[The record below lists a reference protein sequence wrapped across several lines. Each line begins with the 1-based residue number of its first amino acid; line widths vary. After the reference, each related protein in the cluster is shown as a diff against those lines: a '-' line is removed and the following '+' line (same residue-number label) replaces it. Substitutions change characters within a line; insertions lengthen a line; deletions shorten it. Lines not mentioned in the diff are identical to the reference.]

1 MDTNNIKA
9 YHIPCRRLIVMYEIE
24 CTECGKNGDYTLMEH
39 QSGKIVFICEE
50 CDEGLAEMRG
60 EGIENGFELDESYLK
75 HRNTLGF
82 VFEPVV
88 EEKHDDL
95 EEGLEYTGQVRILK
109 VGGHIDE
116 SYNGFQIPV
125 WKDLDEQENI
135 AEVKKWCSK
144 EGYTYHEHEDGKVK
158 DYYKGC
164 LMNTKSYALM
174 QPIKIVCEP
183 NPKYDKIE
191 HGVSCRKRQHG
202 HGLDCGETRKKRY
215 EKLNAQAIANGFA
228 GVCRESATYEGK
240 CRCGGK
246 IWSDDEEICIP
257 PLGEQKPMHMDCA
270 SEYMDVIK
278 RESEAEM
285 YYQDDGWD

>member
-1 MDTNNIKA
+1 MILLGWILLTMEPDVSFYCIYWVLEVGLRPKTHFKSLTGDCQNGLYFLRWIQVIKRCCKEKFKERTFF
-9 YHIPCRRLIVMYEIE
+9 PQ
-24 CTECGKNGDYTLMEH
+24 K
-39 QSGKIVFICEE
+39 
-50 CDEGLAEMRG
+50 
-60 EGIENGFELDESYLK
+60 IENFENW
-75 HRNTLGF
+75 R
-82 VFEPVV
+82 P
-88 EEKHDDL
+88 
-95 EEGLEYTGQVRILK
+95 
-109 VGGHIDE
+109 
-116 SYNGFQIPV
+116 
-125 WKDLDEQENI
+125 
-135 AEVKKWCSK
+135 
-144 EGYTYHEHEDGKVK
+144 
-158 DYYKGC
+158 
-164 LMNTKSYALM
+164 
-174 QPIKIVCEP
+174 EP